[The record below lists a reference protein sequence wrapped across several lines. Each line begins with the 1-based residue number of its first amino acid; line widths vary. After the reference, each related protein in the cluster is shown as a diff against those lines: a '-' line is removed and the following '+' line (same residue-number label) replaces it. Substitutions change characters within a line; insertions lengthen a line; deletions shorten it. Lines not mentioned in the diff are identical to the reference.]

1 MNLMPN
7 RQPQCAA
14 GCAQAGVGFSFRST
28 LRKSSGLV
36 NLLRIDALKG
46 CGSGFVPL

>member
-7 RQPQCAA
+7 RQPQCAT
-14 GCAQAGVGFSFRST
+14 GCVQAGVGFSFRSK

-36 NLLRIDALKG
+36 KLLQIGALKACG
-46 CGSGFVPL
+46 CGFVPL